1 MLPHLSV
8 NRAFVFIL
16 GACHPAT
23 PLSLSRLPVPKHFNV
38 SATPGELDEE
48 LSPVAEVA
56 LDSGMATMFLV
67 ALCTVAAFA
76 LLLAGCLL
84 NSYYSKSPRLKRFST
99 FLGGSVGGEETSTA
113 HEGAGLSDIL
123 LQPMNIMII
132 LMPLAWI
139 AKSQHW
145 GDTTVFLLSL
155 GSMLP
160 LASLMGEFTED
171 LAAHTGPTVGGL
183 LNATFGNAVEMIL
196 VVQSLREGLIQVT
209 KGTLLGSILAN
220 ELLVLGMAF
229 LFGGLFR
236 DGAFSPNHRQQ
247 TFASQGAM
255 VQAQLLLF
263 SAFGIAMPTMFSKA
277 QHVSPQ
283 HSLATA
289 RIGSIFTL
297 IGYLI
302 FLAFQLFTHDK
313 LMLGDDSED
322 KVAKLMKQ
330 HKELQRTVKALEG
343 EIQSENLSAQPPA
356 MKEHSLQESEE
367 EEEPRVSAAL
377 ATFMLFVA
385 TMLVCFTSECLV
397 HAIEG
402 FTAECGFSKTFVG
415 VVLLPIAG
423 NACEH
428 ATAIIVA
435 MKDKVTL
442 SIGIALGSTIQVS
455 LLVVPFSVLVGWLL
469 DQPMDLYFQRV
480 NSWAL
485 VLSALLVI
493 CVLVTGKSNW
503 MNGAVLIAA
512 YCVLATLYFFSPDSS
527 LT

>member
-1 MLPHLSV
+1 
-8 NRAFVFIL
+8 
-16 GACHPAT
+16 
-23 PLSLSRLPVPKHFNV
+23 
-38 SATPGELDEE
+38 
-48 LSPVAEVA
+48 
-56 LDSGMATMFLV
+56 
-67 ALCTVAAFA
+67 
-76 LLLAGCLL
+76 
-84 NSYYSKSPRLKRFST
+84 
-99 FLGGSVGGEETSTA
+99 
-113 HEGAGLSDIL
+113 
-123 LQPMNIMII
+123 
-132 LMPLAWI
+132 
-139 AKSQHW
+139 
-145 GDTTVFLLSL
+145 
-155 GSMLP
+155 
-160 LASLMGEFTED
+160 
-171 LAAHTGPTVGGL
+171 
-183 LNATFGNAVEMIL
+183 
-196 VVQSLREGLIQVT
+196 
-209 KGTLLGSILAN
+209 
-220 ELLVLGMAF
+220 
-229 LFGGLFR
+229 
-236 DGAFSPNHRQQ
+236 
-247 TFASQGAM
+247 
-255 VQAQLLLF
+255 
-263 SAFGIAMPTMFSKA
+263 
-277 QHVSPQ
+277 
-283 HSLATA
+283 
-289 RIGSIFTL
+289 
-297 IGYLI
+297 
-302 FLAFQLFTHDK
+302 
-313 LMLGDDSED
+313 MLGDDSED

>member
-1 MLPHLSV
+1 M
-8 NRAFVFIL
+8 
-16 GACHPAT
+16 G
-23 PLSLSRLPVPKHFNV
+23 
-38 SATPGELDEE
+38 
-48 LSPVAEVA
+48 
-56 LDSGMATMFLV
+56 TMFLV
-67 ALCTVAAFA
+67 ALCTAAALA
-76 LLLAGCLL
+76 LLLAGCFL
-84 NSYYSKSPRLKRFST
+84 NSYYSDKPRLKRFAT
-99 FLGGSVGGEETSTA
+99 FVGSKASEEKESSTSTST
-113 HEGAGLSDIL
+113 GLRAIL
-123 LQPMNIMII
+123 LQPLNIMII
-132 LMPLAWI
+132 LMPLAWLG
-139 AKSQHW
+139 KSQHW

-171 LAAHTGPTVGGL
+171 LAAHTGPTIGGL

-236 DGAFSPNHRQQ
+236 EGAFSPKDRQQ

-263 SAFGIAMPTMFSKA
+263 SAFGIAMPTMFGKA
-277 QHVSPQ
+277 QNVSSH

-289 RIGSIFTL
+289 RIGSVFTL
-297 IGYLI
+297 VGYLI
-302 FLAFQLFTHDK
+302 FLVFQLFTHDR
-313 LMLGDDSED
+313 LMLGDDNED
-322 KVAKLMKQ
+322 NVAKLMKQ
-330 HKELQRTVKALEG
+330 QKELQRRVKALEG
-343 EIQSENLSAQPPA
+343 HVQSGDLSAQIPVIE
-356 MKEHSLQESEE
+356 EHRPEEEEDEE
-367 EEEPRVSAAL
+367 EEEEEEEEEARVSATLAAL
-377 ATFMLFVA
+377 MLFA
-385 TMLVCFTSECLV
+385 STMLVCFTSECLV

-428 ATAIIVA
+428 ATAIVVA

-455 LLVVPFSVLVGWLL
+455 LFVVPFAVLVGWFI

-493 CVLVTGKSNW
+493 CILVTGKSNW
-503 MNGAVLIAA
+503 VNGTVLIAA
-512 YCVLATLYFFSPDSS
+512 YCLLSTLFFFSPDTS
-527 LT
+527 LM